1 MLTDPIADL
10 CTRIRNAYQ
19 VHQKSVSVP
28 YSKIKERI
36 AEILVAGKYL
46 EEKKIE
52 GKAKEKKIIL
62 TLRYK
67 GKEPALMGIKR
78 ISRPGRRVYSRAD
91 KIPSVLSGLGII
103 IVSTPQGLM
112 TNRQAR
118 KKNLGGEI
126 ICSVW

>member
-19 VHQKSVSVP
+19 VHQRSVSIP
-28 YSKIKERI
+28 YSKIKEGI
-36 AEILVAGKYL
+36 AEILVAEKYL

-52 GKAKEKKIIL
+52 GKGKEKKIIL

-67 GKEPALMGIKR
+67 GKEPVLMGIKR

-112 TNRQAR
+112 TNRQAS
-118 KKNLGGEI
+118 KENLGGEI